1 MSDFEKSS
9 NKDYNTTTYVTEGG
23 KGVAIDDPEYDA
35 VFGKREEG
43 QVNYK
48 SMGWCVCLWL
58 QGMTL
63 TIPG

>member
-48 SMGWCVCLWL
+48 SMGW
-58 QGMTL
+58 
-63 TIPG
+63 